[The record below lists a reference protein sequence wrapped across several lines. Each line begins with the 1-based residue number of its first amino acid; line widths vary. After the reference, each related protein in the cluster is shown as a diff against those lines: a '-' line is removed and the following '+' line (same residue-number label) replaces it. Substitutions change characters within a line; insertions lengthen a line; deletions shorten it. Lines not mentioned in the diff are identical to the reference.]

1 MDKKQHGNL
10 GSIFFW
16 GIPILF
22 TVILCV
28 IVLNFFGIPVGK
40 TLQEWGNK
48 LPIINKIIPDPAPT
62 QALKLNNPD
71 NLKQQ
76 SLTNSK
82 VLKEKDQKIIEL
94 NKQLSSNQTK
104 VEDLQKSNGEL
115 QKQLDKKQTQA
126 VQDQMKQV
134 AGIYANIPAAKAAA
148 MFESMPL
155 EDASLNM
162 SLLEQDQQSG
172 ILGSMKDAKKAAQIL
187 MMLKEVALLKET
199 DQTALKNQ
207 IHELAL
213 KQENP
218 TEVLAE
224 TITGMPP
231 TQSAGIIQSMMATN
245 SQVAMNIMKNVTTN
259 SRSQILTEI
268 SKVDAKL
275 AAEIAT
281 NLN

>member
-275 AAEIAT
+275 AARIAT